1 MDIHRKKINENIVL
15 KTSLDVMHIKKACK
29 IVEDLLI
36 SLGSIVKP
44 GIKTI
49 DIDKYAED
57 FIFKKK
63 GISGLK
69 GYMGFPGTV
78 CISVNNVAAH
88 GIGND
93 YIIKDGD
100 IITVDAT
107 IGVDGWYGD
116 GAWTYIAGEAT
127 SEKKRLVKAAWQA
140 MLAGVAESLAGKKLG
155 DVGSSIKK
163 TALRH
168 GCNVVEDLAGHGI
181 GRKIHEDPV
190 VLNFGKKGTG
200 LPIVPGM
207 VLTIEPIITL
217 GSGKVRFHSDKWSI
231 IIADNKL
238 SAQFECTLA
247 VFRNQTDVLTLNSIN
262 LQKYIDF
269 PPMFQ

>member
-1 MDIHRKKINENIVL
+1 MDIHGKKLNGNIIL

-29 IVEDLLI
+29 IVEELLI
-36 SLGSIVKP
+36 ALGSVIKP

-49 DIDKYAED
+49 DIDKYAGD
-57 FIFKKK
+57 FILKKK

-69 GYMGFPGTV
+69 GYMGFPANV

-93 YIIKDGD
+93 YIIRDGD
-100 IITVDAT
+100 IVTVDAT
-107 IGVDGWYGD
+107 IGVNGWYGD
-116 GAWTYIAGEAT
+116 GAWTYIAGEVT
-127 SEKKRLVKAAWQA
+127 PEKKRLVKAAWKA
-140 MLAGVAESLAGKKLG
+140 MLAGIAESSAGKKLG
-155 DVGSSIKK
+155 DIGSSIKK

-190 VLNFGKKGTG
+190 ILNVGRKGTG
-200 LPIVPGM
+200 LTLTPGM
-207 VLTIEPIITL
+207 VFTIEPILTL
-217 GSGKVRFHSDKWSI
+217 GSGQIRFHSDNWSI
-231 IIADNKL
+231 IMADNKL

-247 VFRNQTDVLTLNSIN
+247 VFSNKTDVLTLNSIN

-269 PPMFQ
+269 PPLF

>member
-1 MDIHRKKINENIVL
+1 MDMHGKRLNKNIVF
-15 KTSLDVMHIKKACK
+15 KTSLDVIYIKKACK
-29 IVEDLLI
+29 IVEELLI
-36 SLGSIVKP
+36 VLGDKIKP

-49 DIDKYAED
+49 EIDQYAGD
-57 FIFKKK
+57 FILKKK
-63 GISGLK
+63 AVSGLK
-69 GYMGFPGTV
+69 GYMGFPANV

-93 YIIKDGD
+93 YVIRDGD
-100 IITVDAT
+100 IVTVDTT

-116 GAWTYIAGEAT
+116 GAWTYIAGEVT
-127 SEKKRLVKAAWQA
+127 PEKKRLVKAAWQA
-140 MLAGVAESLAGKKLG
+140 MLAGVAESSAGKKLG
-155 DVGSSIKK
+155 DIGSAIKK

-168 GCNVVEDLAGHGI
+168 GCNIVEDLAGHGI
-181 GRKIHEDPV
+181 GRNIHEDPV
-190 VLNFGKKGTG
+190 VLNVGRKGTG

-207 VLTIEPIITL
+207 VFTIEPILTL
-217 GSGKVRFHSDKWSI
+217 GSGKIRFHTDNWSI

-247 VFRNQTDVLTLNSIN
+247 VFKNHTDVLTLSTIN

-269 PPMFQ
+269 PPMF